1 MSGETKLPPTK
12 VGGKGLIHL
21 KDPSLEAT
29 DVHGRSPRFH
39 ALSLFPL
46 LRNLALLTP
55 LTEMQLLPFRLCS
68 VILEPNCFSLVG
80 FITSASPFLR

>member
-46 LRNLALLTP
+46 LRNLALLILP
-55 LTEMQLLPFRLCS
+55 LRLCS
-68 VILEPNCFSLVG
+68 VILGP
-80 FITSASPFLR
+80 I